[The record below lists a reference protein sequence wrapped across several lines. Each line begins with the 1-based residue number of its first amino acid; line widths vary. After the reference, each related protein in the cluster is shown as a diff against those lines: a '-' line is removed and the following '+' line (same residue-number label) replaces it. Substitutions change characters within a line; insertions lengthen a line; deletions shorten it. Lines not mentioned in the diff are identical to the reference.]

1 MDGESYIRRMENDNR
16 FALDAQLGDLVVCVS
31 WTDMSDE
38 EIILVCLYLKG
49 HPSVCTLLM
58 TYLECGDRC
67 SSEVLPF
74 LAIAD

>member
-1 MDGESYIRRMENDNR
+1 MENDNR
-16 FALDAQLGDLVVCVS
+16 FALDARLRDQVVCLIR
-31 WTDMSDE
+31 TDMSDD
-38 EIILVCLYLKG
+38 EIIPVCLYLKEY
-49 HPSVCTLLM
+49 PSVCSRLM

>member
-1 MDGESYIRRMENDNR
+1 MESYNR
-16 FALDAQLGDLVVCVS
+16 FTLDARLRDQVVCLIR
-31 WTDMSDE
+31 TDMSDD
-38 EIILVCLYLKG
+38 EIIPVCLYLKEY
-49 HPSVCTLLM
+49 PSVCSRLM

>member
-1 MDGESYIRRMENDNR
+1 MESDNR
-16 FALDAQLGDLVVCVS
+16 FTLDAQFRDLMVCLS
-31 WTDMSDE
+31 WTDMSDD
-38 EIILVCLYLKG
+38 EIIPVCLYLKEY
-49 HPSVCTLLM
+49 PSVCSRLM